1 MTFRVTF
8 ATVTQHS
15 LYFLLRFS
23 STGTKERHWTGNHP
37 DKDNFRQKRV
47 VWKVCIL
54 SFQFA
59 QFIQQVRFKV
69 LLNRRWIYVK
79 EIRLRRNSILRI
91 IYLKG
96 KTLQGDGDSKKKR
109 RNILIQKHIFLIR
122 KNKNGQNFSALQNVD
137 LKFYLRSVIARQ
149 VFVTLPQYVKIFLAH
164 LFKIS
169 IFPRKQ
175 TKNHFESNWDF
186 IW

>member
-96 KTLQGDGDSKKKR
+96 KTLQGDGDSKKKKYFDSKTHFFNSKELKWTKLFGAAER
-109 RNILIQKHIFLIR
+109 RLKILSSIRDRASGVRDTSAVRQNI
-122 KNKNGQNFSALQNVD
+122 FSALVQN
-137 LKFYLRSVIARQ
+137 
-149 VFVTLPQYVKIFLAH
+149 
-164 LFKIS
+164 
-169 IFPRKQ
+169 
-175 TKNHFESNWDF
+175 
-186 IW
+186 

>member
-59 QFIQQVRFKV
+59 QFIQQVRFEV

-96 KTLQGDGDSKKKR
+96 KTLQGDDDSKKKEIFWFKNTFFNSKELKWTKLFGAAER
-109 RNILIQKHIFLIR
+109 RLKILSSIRDRASGVRDTSAVRQNI
-122 KNKNGQNFSALQNVD
+122 FSALVQN
-137 LKFYLRSVIARQ
+137 
-149 VFVTLPQYVKIFLAH
+149 
-164 LFKIS
+164 
-169 IFPRKQ
+169 
-175 TKNHFESNWDF
+175 
-186 IW
+186 

>member
-15 LYFLLRFS
+15 LYFLQRFS

-79 EIRLRRNSILRI
+79 EIRLRRNYILRI

-96 KTLQGDGDSKKKR
+96 KTLQGDDDSKKK
-109 RNILIQKHIFLIR
+109 KEIFWS
-122 KNKNGQNFSALQNVD
+122 KNKFFNSKELKWTKLFGAVERRLKILSSIRDRASGVRDTSAVRQNIFSTLVQN
-137 LKFYLRSVIARQ
+137 
-149 VFVTLPQYVKIFLAH
+149 
-164 LFKIS
+164 
-169 IFPRKQ
+169 
-175 TKNHFESNWDF
+175 
-186 IW
+186 

>member
-1 MTFRVTF
+1 MTSQVH
-8 ATVTQHS
+8 VKWHS
-15 LYFLLRFS
+15 VSRSQLWHSILCIFFNAFQALERKNDIEPEI
-23 STGTKERHWTGNHP
+23 TPTKTIS
-37 DKDNFRQKRV
+37 DKRV

-96 KTLQGDGDSKKKR
+96 KTLQGDDDSKKKKKYFDSKTHFFNSKELKWTKLFGAAER
-109 RNILIQKHIFLIR
+109 RLKILSLIR
-122 KNKNGQNFSALQNVD
+122 DRASGVRDTSAVRQNIFSALVQN
-137 LKFYLRSVIARQ
+137 
-149 VFVTLPQYVKIFLAH
+149 
-164 LFKIS
+164 
-169 IFPRKQ
+169 
-175 TKNHFESNWDF
+175 
-186 IW
+186 